1 MFPPP
6 FAAMA
11 AGRPLTLLSATFE
24 PSVAERP
31 A

>member
-1 MFPPP
+1 MSPPP

-11 AGRPLTLLSATFE
+11 AGRPLTLLSAMLE
-24 PSVAERP
+24 PSVAESP